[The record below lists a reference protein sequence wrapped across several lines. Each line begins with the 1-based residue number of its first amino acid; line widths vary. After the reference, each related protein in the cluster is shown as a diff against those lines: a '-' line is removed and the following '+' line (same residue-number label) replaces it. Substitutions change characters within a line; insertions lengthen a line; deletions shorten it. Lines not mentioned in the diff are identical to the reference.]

1 MVICL
6 VLSVEIDCMLVCCN
20 IPSDDDCIHRRCDF
34 HCNHHYDGNARG
46 RTEKGRD
53 YNRIVMGCQTSVG
66 SALGGFAI
74 GWVGINWCFVIDS
87 FTYLISGMFLFAIR
101 GEYRVAAPATAEGHQ
116 SDDDTTKESTTSSFL
131 TAEQGSDENDS
142 TSNKKEDEGSSD
154 DEGEATIF
162 WMKQIAIMTKDG
174 FIYIK
179 SQPWRSLIFIKLF
192 ACFIYGAG
200 DVLNVSFAEH
210 DGSEGSSK
218 RLGIIFASVG
228 IGCLIGP
235 LVADPFARMDNT
247 TSLEMMCLASFLCM
261 GIGWLGLSWYIDFAL
276 VCVFSAVRA
285 AGSTIAWIYTT
296 LLLQKFSDDDMLG
309 RVMGIDLALAAL
321 GKASS
326 AMLAGILQDNAGL
339 SAEQVSLVMAVTAF
353 VMTVLWSID
362 FYFMRE

>member
-1 MVICL
+1 M
-6 VLSVEIDCMLVCCN
+6 
-20 IPSDDDCIHRRCDF
+20 
-34 HCNHHYDGNARG
+34 
-46 RTEKGRD
+46 K
-53 YNRIVMGCQTSVG
+53 
-66 SALGGFAI
+66 
-74 GWVGINWCFVIDS
+74 
-87 FTYLISGMFLFAIR
+87 
-101 GEYRVAAPATAEGHQ
+101 
-116 SDDDTTKESTTSSFL
+116 TTQHL
-131 TAEQGSDENDS
+131 
-142 TSNKKEDEGSSD
+142 NKKEDEGSSD

-326 AMLAGILQDNAGL
+326 AMCWHTTG
-339 SAEQVSLVMAVTAF
+339 
-353 VMTVLWSID
+353 
-362 FYFMRE
+362 

>member
-1 MVICL
+1 M
-6 VLSVEIDCMLVCCN
+6 
-20 IPSDDDCIHRRCDF
+20 
-34 HCNHHYDGNARG
+34 
-46 RTEKGRD
+46 K
-53 YNRIVMGCQTSVG
+53 
-66 SALGGFAI
+66 
-74 GWVGINWCFVIDS
+74 
-87 FTYLISGMFLFAIR
+87 
-101 GEYRVAAPATAEGHQ
+101 
-116 SDDDTTKESTTSSFL
+116 TTQHL
-131 TAEQGSDENDS
+131 
-142 TSNKKEDEGSSD
+142 NKKEDEGSSD